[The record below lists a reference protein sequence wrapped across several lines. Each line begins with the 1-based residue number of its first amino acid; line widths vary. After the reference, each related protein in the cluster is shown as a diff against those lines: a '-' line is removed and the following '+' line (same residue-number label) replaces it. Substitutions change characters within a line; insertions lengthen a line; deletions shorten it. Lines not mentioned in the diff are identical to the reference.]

1 MDKLRVLLMPPR
13 SNVSFLDGAMSSS
26 MLRGDLE
33 IECLHE
39 ELDGTSGDDDIL
51 LGTMFMAFFI
61 APCCTNSQTT
71 LPGVSCQKKCT
82 KKVYGRTRIV
92 TNFWEFLEK
101 EVRHGFFSEWVVRS
115 LDYEHGSMNLQMNE
129 RLTGGKRMSG
139 AAKRGQADRTRPADL
154 GSPLPQLSSLFSH
167 LLLAA
172 LCPRVLMLHK
182 NPSAKLPR
190 PLLCIE

>member
-13 SNVSFLDGAMSSS
+13 CNVSFLDGAMSSS

-71 LPGVSCQKKCT
+71 LPGVSCHKESIWKDKNCN
-82 KKVYGRTRIV
+82 K
-92 TNFWEFLEK
+92 FLGVFREGS
-101 EVRHGFFSEWVVRS
+101 EAWFF
-115 LDYEHGSMNLQMNE
+115 L
-129 RLTGGKRMSG
+129 
-139 AAKRGQADRTRPADL
+139 
-154 GSPLPQLSSLFSH
+154 
-167 LLLAA
+167 
-172 LCPRVLMLHK
+172 
-182 NPSAKLPR
+182 
-190 PLLCIE
+190 